1 MLLRLRLFGW
11 RNERLGFYAVSFGS
25 RRAIAFPML
34 GKVALAAAI
43 DDLRVARARRFF
55 GRPARLPET
64 NRISGIEA
72 GKRKPRRDR
81 YGSRVRK
88 SKSLLIHGAEGRSKS
103 RLVRPL
109 GGGHLTAREPYR
121 ILLADIAWQQ
131 QECKDTE
138 AKGSRKAAL
147 WLPK

>member
-1 MLLRLRLFGW
+1 
-11 RNERLGFYAVSFGS
+11 
-25 RRAIAFPML
+25 
-34 GKVALAAAI
+34 
-43 DDLRVARARRFF
+43 
-55 GRPARLPET
+55 
-64 NRISGIEA
+64 
-72 GKRKPRRDR
+72 
-81 YGSRVRK
+81 
-88 SKSLLIHGAEGRSKS
+88 LLIHGAEGRSKS

>member
-1 MLLRLRLFGW
+1 MLLRLRRFGW

-103 RLVRPL
+103 RLVRPEQRQIRP
-109 GGGHLTAREPYR
+109 TR
-121 ILLADIAWQQ
+121 
-131 QECKDTE
+131 
-138 AKGSRKAAL
+138 
-147 WLPK
+147 